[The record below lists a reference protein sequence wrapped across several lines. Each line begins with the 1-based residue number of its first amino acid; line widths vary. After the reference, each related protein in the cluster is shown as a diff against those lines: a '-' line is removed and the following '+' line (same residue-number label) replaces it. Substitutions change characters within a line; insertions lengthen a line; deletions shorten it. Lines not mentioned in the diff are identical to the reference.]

1 MTKIIDGKEIS
12 KIIRS
17 EQKVKVELLKKNTGI
32 TPGLAVVLV
41 GEDPASQ
48 AYVRSKRRACKN
60 MGILSRD
67 YNFPT
72 NIEELDLLN
81 LISELNAD
89 AEIHGILVQL
99 PLPKHINE
107 NKVLLSISP
116 DKDVDGFH
124 PQSLG
129 KLVIGMDT
137 FFSCTP
143 FGIIK
148 LLEYSDIDIEGK
160 HVCIVGRSNI
170 VGKPMANLL
179 LRKDKIGNAT
189 VTICHSKTKD
199 ISFHTKQADIVI
211 AAIGKPE
218 FITAEMIKENAIV
231 IDVGINRVENSEA
244 ERGYILV
251 GDVDFKEV
259 SKKTSFITPVPGGVG
274 PMTITMLMYNTILS
288 ATRYSERKRLGK

>member
-12 KIIRS
+12 RIIRA
-17 EQKVKVELLKKNTGI
+17 EQKKKVEILVENTGI
-32 TPGLAVVLV
+32 VPGLAVILV

-48 AYVRSKRRACKN
+48 SYVRSKRRAGKK
-60 MGILSRD
+60 MGVSSHD
-67 YNFPT
+67 FNFAPD
-72 NIEELDLLN
+72 ISEQELLDLINILN
-81 LISELNAD
+81 ED
-89 AEIHGILVQL
+89 PEIHGILVQL
-99 PLPKHINE
+99 PLPKHIDD
-107 NKVLLSISP
+107 NKILLAISP

-129 KLVIGMDT
+129 KLVIGMET

-148 LLEYSDIDIEGK
+148 LLEYSNIEIEGK

-179 LRKDKIGNAT
+179 LRKDKTGNAT
-189 VTICHSKTKD
+189 VTVCHSRTKD
-199 ISFHTKQADIVI
+199 ISYHTKQADIVI

-218 FITAEMIKENAIV
+218 FITADMIKDNAIV
-231 IDVGINRVENSEA
+231 IDVGINRVNDPEA
-244 ERGYILV
+244 ERGYKLV
-251 GDVDFKEV
+251 GDVDYSEV

-288 ATRYSERKRLGK
+288 ATRFAEKKKMEK

>member
-12 KIIRS
+12 RIIRA
-17 EQKVKVELLKKNTGI
+17 EQKKKVEILVENTGI
-32 TPGLAVVLV
+32 VPGLAVILV

-48 AYVRSKRRACKN
+48 SYVRSKRRACKK
-60 MGILSRD
+60 MGVSSHD
-67 YNFPT
+67 FNFAPD
-72 NIEELDLLN
+72 ISEQELLDLINILN
-81 LISELNAD
+81 ED
-89 AEIHGILVQL
+89 PEIHGILVQL
-99 PLPKHINE
+99 PLPKHIDD
-107 NKVLLSISP
+107 NKILLAISP

-129 KLVIGMDT
+129 KLVIGMET

-148 LLEYSDIDIEGK
+148 LLEYSNIEIEGK

-179 LRKDKIGNAT
+179 LRKDKTGNAT
-189 VTICHSKTKD
+189 VTVCHSRTKD
-199 ISFHTKQADIVI
+199 ISYHTKQADIVI

-218 FITAEMIKENAIV
+218 FITADMIKDNAIV
-231 IDVGINRVENSEA
+231 IDVGINRVNDPEA
-244 ERGYILV
+244 ERGYKLV
-251 GDVDFKEV
+251 GDVDYSEV

-288 ATRYSERKRLGK
+288 ATRFAEKKKMEK